1 MFSELIHMP
10 RPHYLNSDCDLA
22 ADMSSERDRLVET
35 GIATEL
41 VEMIVLARSPRA
53 RLVATQAFSQPHA
66 LVTRLPVQNAS
77 SLCRKYGAEK

>member
-1 MFSELIHMP
+1 VFSELIHMP

-53 RLVATQAFSQPHA
+53 RLVATQVCSQPHA
-66 LVTRLPVQNAS
+66 LVPRLLVQNAS
-77 SLCRKYGAEK
+77 SLCRKYVVEK